1 MADRATLLRTA
12 CHEVGIA
19 NILPATLAQLLTSQ
33 VSICHYI
40 MTNTK
45 SACLNLLLCMMGT
58 TAAVTQE
65 EFCADDMKLPLP
77 KPGAEQWSQEY

>member
-1 MADRATLLRTA
+1 
-12 CHEVGIA
+12 
-19 NILPATLAQLLTSQ
+19 
-33 VSICHYI
+33 
-40 MTNTK
+40 
-45 SACLNLLLCMMGT
+45 MMGT